1 MRYFRAAN
9 AAVYEAIRVDLDAAY
24 GYPSGGTVTAIT
36 PAADAPVDAAGRVYL
51 MASVAEAE
59 YPAVAE
65 RLPALLGSEMVEE
78 VRAADWNALFPLPL
92 PTQAQFG
99 KFSLSR

>member
-9 AAVYEAIRVDLDAAY
+9 SAVYEAIRADLDVAY
-24 GYPSGGTVTAIT
+24 GYPSGGTLTAIT

-51 MASVAEAE
+51 MASQAECE

-65 RLPALLGSEMVEE
+65 RLPGLLGSGMIKE
-78 VRAADWNALFPLPL
+78 VTAADWDALFPLP
-92 PTQAQFG
+92 G
-99 KFSLSR
+99 